1 MYTRVTGKKKEE
13 IFNWIKPFVY
23 LVVNLLERFQVL
35 WLLLMQFRGQDM
47 MAGGKGGVI
56 FPTFTNTWS

>member
-1 MYTRVTGKKKEE
+1 MYTRVTGKKKEK
-13 IFNWIKPFVY
+13 IFNWIKPFVC
-23 LVVNLLERFQVL
+23 LVDLLERFRAL